1 MQGIPIRQRCELCCF
16 ITWSPIQFN
25 KHLNTKKH
33 FNRFINPSA
42 FPRRNQS
49 FFTNNIAEKLLNDPN
64 HAEYDTTIQ
73 VYTAFCNRHSI
84 HLESLLEFI
93 NFKQSEK
100 LDKNKDYNQEK
111 SNPVAQLYYRILMY
125 YKSVKFLNRN
135 ASRKMSL
142 NDHLTF
148 IDVIDLSTDPIVTT
162 PNYNYND
169 IPYIIL

>member
-1 MQGIPIRQRCELCCF
+1 MVTWHRCGLCCF
-16 ITWSPIQFN
+16 ITENAVLYN
-25 KHLNTKKH
+25 KHIKTKKH

-42 FPRRNQS
+42 FPRRNKD
-49 FFTNNIAEKLLNDPN
+49 FFTNNIAETLINDPN
-64 HAEYDTTIQ
+64 HHEHELNMQIYN
-73 VYTAFCNRHSI
+73 VYCNNYSI
-84 HLESLLEFI
+84 PIESLLAFI
-93 NFKQSEK
+93 DIKQSESI
-100 LDKNKDYNQEK
+100 DPTTDYNQEK

-169 IPYIIL
+169 IPYIILYSI